1 MVENLAQLSLDET
14 IELRN
19 FESSIEVAFTQGWHG
34 LLSLPHLLGRRT
46 NGR

>member
-14 IELRN
+14 VELKN
-19 FESSIEVAFTQGWHG
+19 FESSIQMALTHGWHG
-34 LLSLPHLLGRRT
+34 LLSLPHLLGRRA